1 MTDRALAFACIL
13 LSGLCFA
20 QAEGPADAHR
30 VLAAQFA
37 VDYPPGD
44 GWTADIERREPW
56 ADVNPFDDFEESV
69 EFIRSSI
76 SEDNGETGYL
86 FLVGVERGWPETSHC
101 TLSDD
106 EVESL
111 PDAAESLNQQPEG
124 SEALIGSNYV
134 QDLQQCGG
142 SATDYA
148 ALRFAE
154 EEFTVA
160 EIAGMSGL
168 KSIST
173 IDKGT
178 RVIGDKT
185 IYFARWEL
193 GRSSPTDRWES
204 AWYFYFPPDFGEQDL
219 FFYQA
224 AVMARCTS
232 RQSCQEMGD
241 TEAPPLAV
249 LSSLEPRLMEEQ

>member
-1 MTDRALAFACIL
+1 MTYRVFAFALLL

-20 QAEGPADAHR
+20 QAEGTADAR
-30 VLAAQFA
+30 RALAAQFA

-44 GWTADIERREPW
+44 GWEAVIEKREHW

-69 EFIRSSI
+69 EFNRSSI
-76 SEDNGETGYL
+76 SADDGEIGYL
-86 FLVGVERGWPETSHC
+86 LLVGVERGWPETSHC
-101 TLSDD
+101 MLSDD

-111 PDAAESLNQQPEG
+111 PDVAERLNHQQEG
-124 SEALIGSNYV
+124 TEVLIGSNYV

-142 SATDYA
+142 SITDYA
-148 ALRFAE
+148 ELRFAE

-160 EIAGMSGL
+160 EIAKMSGL

-178 RVIGDKT
+178 RIIGDKI

-193 GRSSPTDRWES
+193 GRSTRSDRWEV
-204 AWYFYFPPDFGEQDL
+204 AWYLYFPPDFGEQDL

-224 AVMARCTS
+224 SLMARCTS
-232 RQSCQEMGD
+232 RQSCQAMGD
-241 TEAPPLAV
+241 TEALPFAV
-249 LSSLEPRLMEEQ
+249 LSSLEPQLMEEQ

>member
-1 MTDRALAFACIL
+1 MSIPLMIL
-13 LSGLCFA
+13 KK
-20 QAEGPADAHR
+20 
-30 VLAAQFA
+30 
-37 VDYPPGD
+37 
-44 GWTADIERREPW
+44 
-56 ADVNPFDDFEESV
+56 SV
-69 EFIRSSI
+69 EFNRGSI
-76 SEDNGETGYL
+76 SEDNGDTAYL

-101 TLSDD
+101 MLSDD

-111 PDAAESLNQQPEG
+111 PDAAERLNQQHKET
-124 SEALIGSNYV
+124 EALIDSNYV

-142 SATDYA
+142 SVTDYA
-148 ALRFAE
+148 ELRFAE
-154 EEFTVA
+154 GEFTVA

-193 GRSSPTDRWES
+193 GRSSPSDRWES

-224 AVMARCTS
+224 VAMARCTS

-249 LSSLEPRLMEEQ
+249 LGSLEPRLVEEQ